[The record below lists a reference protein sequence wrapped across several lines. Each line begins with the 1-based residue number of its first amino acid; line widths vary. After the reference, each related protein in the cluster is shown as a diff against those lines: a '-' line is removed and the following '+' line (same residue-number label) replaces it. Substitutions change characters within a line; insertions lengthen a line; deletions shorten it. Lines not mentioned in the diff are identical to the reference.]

1 MKCETVIIKKR
12 KVCAGDMNQLITLKT
27 RAMTGDFDDV
37 DFLELF
43 TNDGNVW
50 AAIQTTSSGEV
61 IFDSV
66 GTETLVT
73 HKIYINY
80 IEGLT
85 QEVWIEFGGNNYDIL
100 SVENLDERNEFMKLN
115 CVIRGNT
122 SYQATFA

>member
-1 MKCETVIIKKR
+1 MKCETVTIKKR

-27 RAMTGDFDDV
+27 RAMTGDFDDT

-43 TNDGNVW
+43 TNNGDVW
-50 AAIQTTSSGEV
+50 AAIQTSASGEV
-61 IFDSV
+61 VFDSV

-73 HKIYINY
+73 HRIYINY

-85 QEVWIEFGGNNYDIL
+85 KEVWVEFNGNNYDIL

-115 CVIRGNT
+115 CVIRGDI
-122 SYQATFA
+122 SYEATFA